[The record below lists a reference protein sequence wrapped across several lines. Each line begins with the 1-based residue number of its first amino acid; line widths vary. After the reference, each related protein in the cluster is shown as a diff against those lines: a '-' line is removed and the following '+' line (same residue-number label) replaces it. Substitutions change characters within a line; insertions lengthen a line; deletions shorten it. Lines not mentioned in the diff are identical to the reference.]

1 MAAPNVSR
9 ALVITSV
16 VVAAPDQVSAD
27 LAGEA
32 VVLSLQTGKYYGL
45 AQVAARIWE
54 LLKTPTRVAAIRDTI
69 VPQFEVEPERCGRD
83 LFNFLQPLADQG
95 LSPIRAGTDPQA
107 PPSLRPR
114 SPPPRPGP

>member
-9 ALVITSV
+9 ALMITSV

-32 VVLSLQTGKYYGL
+32 VVLSLQTGQYYGL

-54 LLKTPTRVAAIRDTI
+54 LLNTPTRVPAIRDSI
-69 VPQFEVEPERCGRD
+69 VQRFELQPERCDRD
-83 LFNFLQPLADQG
+83 LLNFLQQ
-95 LSPIRAGTDPQA
+95 RAHQRLIDVSLGTDPYA
-107 PPSLRPR
+107 LPSIGTGSHRA
-114 SPPPRPGP
+114 

>member
-9 ALVITSV
+9 ALMITSV

-45 AQVAARIWE
+45 AHVAARIWE
-54 LLKTPTRVAAIRDTI
+54 LLKTPARVAAIRDTI
-69 VPQFEVEPERCGRD
+69 VQQFEVEPERCERD
-83 LFNFLQPLADQG
+83 LLRFLQQLADQG
-95 LSPIRAGTDPQA
+95 LIEIRDGIDP
-107 PPSLRPR
+107 
-114 SPPPRPGP
+114 

>member
-9 ALVITSV
+9 ALMITSV

-45 AQVAARIWE
+45 AHVAARIWE

-69 VPQFEVEPERCGRD
+69 IQQFEVEPERCERD
-83 LFNFLQPLADQG
+83 LFNFLQQLADQG
-95 LSPIRAGTDPQA
+95 LIEIRVGTDP
-107 PPSLRPR
+107 
-114 SPPPRPGP
+114 